1 MKSSVRIRTLV
12 VFVSGFLLAIIAG
25 FRGGND
31 PDYLNYYDIYLSS
44 QHGDFFIL
52 NVEPFY
58 FYINKLFN
66 LAGVPFV
73 FLMLLIA
80 VPAVLVK
87 MYVIYK
93 HSHFAVLSIII
104 YVLTIY
110 ISFELIAI
118 RQGIAI
124 ALIMLATSFWFDK
137 RFLAIALVLIG
148 SLFHI
153 SALIILP
160 AFYLMSS
167 RWNRRIII
175 VSFFAIIFAVFFG
188 AKIDIV
194 YFIKLIPLI
203 PEFVIYKLDV
213 YSSYNQSSANSVKQI
228 FICVVAFAIYL
239 TGSENNFI
247 RSVCFLY
254 IIGFLFSIIFSAVG
268 DIAFRIKWYFFW
280 GEVFFVPYIL
290 FTSLRMSKNKKLNP
304 LKIMLFGLL
313 VLVLYLYP
321 AINFINDISNRG
333 NSLIL

>member
-1 MKSSVRIRTLV
+1 MKSSVRFRTLV
-12 VFVSGFLLAIIAG
+12 IFVSGFLLAIIAG

-31 PDYLNYYDIYLSS
+31 PDYLNYYDIYVSS
-44 QHGDFFIL
+44 QYGGLSTI

-58 FYINKLFN
+58 FYINKWFN
-66 LAGVPFV
+66 FAGVPFV
-73 FLMLLIA
+73 FLMLFIA
-80 VPAVLVK
+80 IPAVLVK

-93 HSHFAVLSIII
+93 HSHFTVLSILI

-124 ALIMLATSFWFDK
+124 ALIMLATSCWFDK
-137 RFLAIALVLIG
+137 RFYAIALVLIG
-148 SLFHI
+148 ALFHI
-153 SALIILP
+153 SALITLP

-167 RWNRRIII
+167 RWSRHILIASFI
-175 VSFFAIIFAVFFG
+175 VIVFTVFVG

-194 YFIKLIPLI
+194 YVIKQIPFI

-213 YSSYNQSSANSVKQI
+213 YSSYNQASANSVKQI
-228 FICVVAFAIYL
+228 FICVVAFIIYL
-239 TGSENNFI
+239 TESENHFI

-254 IIGFLFSIIFSAVG
+254 VIGFLFSIIFSAVG

-280 GEVFFVPYIL
+280 GEVFFVPYTL
-290 FTSLRMSKNKKLNP
+290 YAYLRMSKNKELKP
-304 LKIMLFGLL
+304 LSVMLFGLL
-313 VLVLYLYP
+313 VMVLYLYP
-321 AINFINDISNRG
+321 AITFINDISNRG